1 MTKKTN
7 LSRATCASFDL
18 PAGGEVPE
26 WVHLLPAANGEMR
39 THDGRGPYK
48 VTDPAAI
55 IAASLHSDPR
65 DQGGLIIDENHSS
78 DLAAP
83 RGGPSPARG
92 RITAMEARSD
102 GIWGRVA
109 WTAAGQALMADRAY
123 RGISP
128 VIEHDT
134 TGTVRSILRAGLVNY
149 SNLRGLTALNSENPM
164 DLTKLAKALGLAE
177 GATMDDVLAA
187 VAEMK
192 SGGKGGEGEITALQ
206 AAMTKVG
213 TLVGVPNGDT
223 QAILAGV
230 GLVVGGKEVLTA
242 LQAQVSVQ
250 AAQITALTDGN
261 KRTASESYIDGQIAQ
276 KRMGLSATN
285 RESMIALHM
294 SQPDTCKTLVEG
306 LPLAGVSHATLL
318 PPNKDGLQTALNA
331 EELAVA
337 KATGKS
343 PTEFAALMAA
353 DRTAKEAK

>member
-1 MTKKTN
+1 MTQKTN
-7 LSRATCASFDL
+7 LSRANCASFDL
-18 PAGGEVPE
+18 PAGGEVPV
-26 WVHLLPAANGEMR
+26 WVHLLPAAHGEVR

-55 IAASLHSDPR
+55 IAASLQSDPR

-83 RGGPSPARG
+83 KGGPSPSRG
-92 RITAMEARSD
+92 RITEMETRAD
-102 GIWGRVA
+102 GIWGKVA

-128 VIEHDT
+128 VITYDA
-134 TGTVRSILRAGLVNY
+134 TGTVHSILRAGLVNY
-149 SNLRGLTALNSENPM
+149 PNLRGMTALNSENPM
-164 DLTKLAKALGLAE
+164 DLTKLAKALGLADT
-177 GATMDDVLAA
+177 ATMDEMIAA
-187 VAEMK
+187 IGDLK
-192 SGGKGGEGEITALQ
+192 KGGKADATALQ

-213 TLVGVPNGDT
+213 ELVGVPTGDA

-230 GLVVGGKEVLTA
+230 GLVVGGKETLVA
-242 LQAQVSVQ
+242 LQAQVAAQ
-250 AAQITALTDGN
+250 ASQITALTDGN
-261 KRTASESYIDGQIAQ
+261 KRTASEAYIDGQIAQ

-306 LPLAGVSHATLL
+306 LPLAGVSHTTLL
-318 PPNKDGLQTALNA
+318 PPNKDGVQVALNS